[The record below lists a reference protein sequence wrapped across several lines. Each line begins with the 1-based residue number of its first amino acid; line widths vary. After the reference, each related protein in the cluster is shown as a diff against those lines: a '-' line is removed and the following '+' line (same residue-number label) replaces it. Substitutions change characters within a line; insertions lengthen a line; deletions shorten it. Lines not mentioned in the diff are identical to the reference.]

1 MKTKIPA
8 MHCAVLVSRKIG
20 SITKTG
26 IAVELTNFAV
36 VIVAAT
42 DVFDAS
48 MVAALAAGVVLLI

>member
-1 MKTKIPA
+1 